1 MSKTTYDA
9 VVIGA
14 GPAGA
19 TVALILAR
27 AGWSVAVIEKAS
39 FPRRKVC
46 GEFIS
51 ATSLPLLD
59 ELGLLDEFVRRA
71 GPEVRRVGL
80 FAHDA
85 SLAAPMPRSDHRS
98 GTWGRALG
106 REHLDLL
113 VLQAAVHAGAA
124 VWQPWQARALRRTE
138 SGYVCTISSQQDV
151 RELASSVIIAAHGSW
166 QSGPLPTQRFYAHK
180 PFDLLAFKAH
190 FRGCELPADL
200 MPLLAFPGGYGGM
213 VHSDGGRVSL
223 SCCIRRDT
231 LHECRERWAEPRAAG
246 AVLRHIRSACAG
258 VDDVLK
264 RARLDGAWLSAGPI
278 RPGIRDCYVD
288 GIFVI
293 GNCAGEAH
301 PIVAEGISMAMQSA
315 ALLGRH
321 LLARPSA
328 ALSGRSAEIG
338 GEFASEWRKLFAPR
352 IRAAALFAQIA
363 MSPRAARGTLPVMKR
378 FPALLTVGAH
388 LAGKVQQMPAAL

>member
-151 RELASSVIIAAHGSW
+151 RELASSVIIAAHVAERRTRGDRVRVKLR
-166 QSGPLPTQRFYAHK
+166 PNR
-180 PFDLLAFKAH
+180 H
-190 FRGCELPADL
+190 FALPAPERDIIMFITVTL
-200 MPLLAFPGGYGGM
+200 FGSTPELL
-213 VHSDGGRVSL
+213 
-223 SCCIRRDT
+223 I
-231 LHECRERWAEPRAAG
+231 
-246 AVLRHIRSACAG
+246 SA
-258 VDDVLK
+258 
-264 RARLDGAWLSAGPI
+264 
-278 RPGIRDCYVD
+278 
-288 GIFVI
+288 
-293 GNCAGEAH
+293 
-301 PIVAEGISMAMQSA
+301 IS
-315 ALLGRH
+315 
-321 LLARPSA
+321 
-328 ALSGRSAEIG
+328 
-338 GEFASEWRKLFAPR
+338 W
-352 IRAAALFAQIA
+352 
-363 MSPRAARGTLPVMKR
+363 
-378 FPALLTVGAH
+378 
-388 LAGKVQQMPAAL
+388 